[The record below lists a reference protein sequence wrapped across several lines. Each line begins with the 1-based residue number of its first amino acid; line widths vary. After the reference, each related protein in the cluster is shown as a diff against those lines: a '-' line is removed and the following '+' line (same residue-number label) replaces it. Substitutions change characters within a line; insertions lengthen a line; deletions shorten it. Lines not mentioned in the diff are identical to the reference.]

1 MISGSDAAKGS
12 SDIMLLTNNF
22 AKTVACV
29 KYGRNIFDCV
39 RKFLQFQCTVNVVAM
54 AIVLFGAA
62 IFGTNIMTSV
72 QILWVNLIMDTFAAL
87 ALATE
92 APTDVLLDRLPE
104 RRTDNIINNVIY
116 RNVIGQTIFQ
126 VTAILLTLIFG
137 REIFGYSYSNDM
149 DFYMNQ
155 DYLTNNPQYIGVIA
169 VGDPTPKLHVYTAAF

>member
-1 MISGSDAAKGS
+1 
-12 SDIMLLTNNF
+12 
-22 AKTVACV
+22 
-29 KYGRNIFDCV
+29 
-39 RKFLQFQCTVNVVAM
+39 M